1 MKSLDEFITNI
12 VTKEINEPQKYETT
26 IRTAFNKSTHKKLNF
41 KKITV
46 TVCSILIIT
55 TGIVYAKD
63 IKEFIIK
70 EFYNFDEG
78 VDTAI
83 ENGYIDNLEVNH
95 MSSIPIESTVENMS
109 IEAYETSF
117 GVKNML
123 MDDYNLDFTFS
134 INFSKNID
142 ISEIDDIQLFDVLI
156 TDENNNIIYSVGK
169 DLFDEYCLNNNLDY
183 SFHDCNEHQMSSALT
198 GYITKKDT
206 DTNTVD
212 FIYSL
217 INNRQFA
224 YPKSKKLNIIIQEIR
239 MFDKDVVPSKEILR
253 LNGNWNLFIDVD
265 EKFSNRKSVNYVVK
279 NNPYN
284 DIKVTEAKLDNTG
297 FTFKCSVLKKPLF
310 SKNASSEEQLN
321 AISEY
326 QKYYVVDDNCIPR
339 YITNCYLEDEF
350 GNKYYTPTSGNS
362 NPYIFDFSTGELYY
376 KNCFTYTQSNKTDK
390 IKIYFTINLP
400 DDYREVCLE
409 FKSDS

>member
-1 MKSLDEFITNI
+1 MKSLDEFITGI
-12 VTKEINEPQKYETT
+12 VTKEINEPQEYEKA
-26 IRTAFNKSTHKKLNF
+26 IRNAFNKSTYKKLNF
-41 KKITV
+41 KKITA
-46 TVCSILIIT
+46 TVCSILVIT

-83 ENGYIDNLEVNH
+83 ENGYIDNLEGNY

-156 TDENNNIIYSVGK
+156 TDENNNVIYSVGK

-198 GYITKKDT
+198 GHITKKDP

-265 EKFSNRKSVNYVVK
+265 KKFSNRKSVNYVVK

-284 DIKVTEAKLDNTG
+284 DIEVTEAKLDNTG

-321 AISEY
+321 AIQE
-326 QKYYVVDDNCIPR
+326 
-339 YITNCYLEDEF
+339 
-350 GNKYYTPTSGNS
+350 
-362 NPYIFDFSTGELYY
+362 
-376 KNCFTYTQSNKTDK
+376 
-390 IKIYFTINLP
+390 
-400 DDYREVCLE
+400 
-409 FKSDS
+409 